1 MNRWMNDLVNYIDN
15 YSLVIAGNKTDLN
28 QERTVTY

>member
-15 YSLVIAGNKTDLN
+15 YSLVIVGNKTDLN
-28 QERTVTY
+28 NERTVTY